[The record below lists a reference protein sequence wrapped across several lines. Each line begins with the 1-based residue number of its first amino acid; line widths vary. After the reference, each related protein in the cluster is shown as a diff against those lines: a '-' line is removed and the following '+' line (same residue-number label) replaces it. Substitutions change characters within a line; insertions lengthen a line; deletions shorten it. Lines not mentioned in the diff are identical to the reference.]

1 MRNKTSLLAFLLLF
15 CSMAVFAQEA
25 IFELGGNPVLMDA
38 WEKREARK
46 ENGSGKSRATLTLP
60 FFEDFSYNGPFAD
73 SSKWTDEYVYI
84 NYTFAKAPPS
94 LGVATFD
101 GLARNGLPYDW
112 GVSPGSSSP
121 ADTLT
126 SQPID
131 LSAVPATDTS
141 LYFSFFYQP
150 QGRGNAPEAADSL
163 VLEFREQGGAWAHI
177 WAKAGYAPAINDSSF
192 HFVLI
197 QVPSQFYFSSF
208 QFRFRNRATLSGNVD
223 HWHIDYVYLA
233 KNRSKTEKG
242 AMRDYAF
249 VYPAPSLLKNYHT
262 MPYRQYTK
270 SELKDNFRITIKNNF
285 PAPQS
290 IKYYN
295 KITDITNNMVLDE
308 YVGGTEIVPA
318 QSYDNSPVHTTPAID
333 KALFPESLS
342 DSTVFEAV
350 HSLDTIQSLS
360 SRNDTTRFRQN
371 FFNYFAYDDGTAE
384 LAYGI
389 QSAFA
394 MVAYKFTLNVPDTL
408 RAVSIFWNPF
418 LKNMESKSIR
428 ITVWNDIG
436 GRPGQVVYQD
446 SVKTPKYVAG
456 HNNFHYYMIDDKE
469 VTLNGTFYV
478 GWVQVEAETL
488 NVGLDMNNNA
498 QSKIFYNTNGNWNN
512 TAFRGALMVRP
523 YFGSVFVPVSIPD
536 EEKPEKKKREPFTVY
551 PNPAQD
557 VIFVRNLSGDSS
569 PNARV
574 NIFDAYGRLVVS
586 SHPAGNIDVSALASG
601 LYIVS
606 VSDGEGSVSSHR
618 LIISR

>member
-1 MRNKTSLLAFLLLF
+1 MKNKISLLAFLLLV
-15 CSMAVFAQEA
+15 CSVAAFAQEA

-38 WEKREARK
+38 WEKKEARR
-46 ENGSGKSRATLTLP
+46 ETARTRASLALP

-73 SSKWTDEYVYI
+73 SAKWLDEDVYV
-84 NYTFAKAPPS
+84 NYTFPKAPPT

-112 GVSPGSSSP
+112 FVNPGSSGP

-131 LSAVPATDTS
+131 LSTVLATDTS
-141 LYFSFFYQP
+141 LFFSFFYQP
-150 QGRGNAPEAADSL
+150 QGRGNAPEASDSL
-163 VLEFREQGGAWAHI
+163 VLEFKEQGDSAWANI
-177 WAKAGYAPAINDSSF
+177 WSKAGYAPPINDSAF

-197 QVPSQFYFSSF
+197 QVPARFYYSNF

-233 KNRSKTEKG
+233 KNRSKAEKG

-249 VYPAPSLLKNYHT
+249 VHPAPSLLKNYYA

-270 SELKDNFRITIKNNF
+270 SELKDNLRITIRNNF

-295 KITDITNNMVLDE
+295 KITDITNNTVLDE
-308 YVGGTEIVPA
+308 YVGGTEIIPA
-318 QSYDNSPVHTTPAID
+318 ESYDTYAVHTTPALD
-333 KALFPESLS
+333 KTQFPESLP

-371 FFNYFAYDDGTAE
+371 FFNYYAYDDGTAE

-394 MVAYKFTLNVPDTL
+394 MVAYRFTLTVPDTL

-436 GRPGQVVYQD
+436 GRPGTIVYQD

-456 HNNFHYYMIDDKE
+456 HNNFHYYMIDDQE
-469 VTLNGTFYV
+469 VRLNGTFYV

-498 QSKIFYNTNGNWNN
+498 QSKIFYNTSGNWNN
-512 TAFRGALMVRP
+512 TAFRGAIMMRP
-523 YFGSVFVPVSIPD
+523 YFGSVFVPVNVPD
-536 EEKPEKKKREPFTVY
+536 EEKPKIKKEPFTVY

-557 VIFVRNLSGDSS
+557 IIFVRSLSGSNAEATVNVFDS
-569 PNARV
+569 
-574 NIFDAYGRLVVS
+574 YGRLVIS
-586 SHPAGNIDVSALASG
+586 AQPSGSIDVSSLASG

-606 VSDGEGSVSSHR
+606 IRDAEGSVSSHR
-618 LIISR
+618 LIIAR